1 MYTVTYKCIYA
12 SFVLKIRNVME
23 LLKTLEFY
31 VIKMK
36 GREHWT
42 LHMILYVV
50 NIYRQVYTSIC
61 VGNIYDIMKIK

>member
-1 MYTVTYKCIYA
+1 
-12 SFVLKIRNVME
+12 ME